1 MRNYIPA
8 QLYMYDFRRL
18 FVRVSVTAA
27 IAIIIYSTLFGSI
40 W

>member
-1 MRNYIPA
+1 MRNYIPT
-8 QLYMYDFRRL
+8 QIYLYDFKQL

-27 IAIIIYSTLFGSI
+27 IAIIIYSMLFGSI